1 MKNEE
6 RKGFTLIELLVVV
19 AIIGIL
25 AALLTPA
32 IGNAR
37 RRAARVNCANNL
49 KQIGLAL
56 HTYSID
62 HNEQFPKDLKD
73 LYSEYLDNSKVF
85 VCPSSSDEVSG
96 DGTSLGGTISY
107 EYVAGLSES
116 SPSTAVL
123 AQDRSSNHKEGGGNI
138 LYVDGHV
145 AWSKG
150 K

>member
-1 MKNEE
+1 
-6 RKGFTLIELLVVV
+6 VVV

-32 IGNAR
+32 IGSAR

-62 HNEQFPKDLKD
+62 YNEQFPKALGD
-73 LYSEYLDNSKVF
+73 LYPEYLDDPKAF
-85 VCPSSSDEVSG
+85 VCPSSADEVSG

-107 EYVAGLSES
+107 EYVTGLSES
-116 SPSTAVL
+116 SPSTTVL
-123 AQDRSSNHKEGGGNI
+123 AQDRSDNHKEGGGNI

-145 AWSKG
+145 SWSKTN
-150 K
+150 

>member
-6 RKGFTLIELLVVV
+6 HKGFTLIELLVVV

-25 AALLTPA
+25 AAFLTPA
-32 IGNAR
+32 IGSAR

-62 HNEQFPKDLKD
+62 YNEQFPKALGDI
-73 LYSEYLDNSKVF
+73 YPEYLDDPKVF
-85 VCPSSSDEVSG
+85 VCPSSADEVSG

-116 SPSTAVL
+116 SPSTTVL
-123 AQDRSSNHKEGGGNI
+123 AQDRSINHKEGGGNI

-145 AWSKG
+145 AWSK